1 MNINCPN
8 TIIFTTSGILH
19 SESWSIMGIN
29 AKPDNDSPI
38 GFFGT
43 GMKIALAILLREN
56 ATVAIKTPN
65 GNYEFGVVTKNFRD
79 KTFDVIT
86 CNNLELG
93 FTTELGKQWGLEGAY
108 RELVSNT
115 MDESGE
121 WGRYPITEK
130 DSTIYVTNKKFAEC
144 FDNHENIFVGSRV
157 PIASSDKLNIYKGD
171 GKIFYRGVKVGF
183 IEEAMYSYELLDEV
197 KLTEDRTIFNIY
209 DVYRSIERGIEKL
222 TDKSILKLLFTAK
235 KPNWEADRGYYGVWG
250 VAMKEVVAEIW
261 EESPTKLIN
270 NLQHQIRS
278 QLPDAEFNQIEI
290 PERHERMLAKAK
302 EFLVKMGYDI
312 KAKIKYISNEDNL
325 NIAFVHSEIIHLTE
339 RSFDQGL
346 FFLITTLLEE
356 HCHTIG
362 YSDESRRFEQF
373 LMNELVKAWS
383 IHLEIDL

>member
-1 MNINCPN
+1 
-8 TIIFTTSGILH
+8 
-19 SESWSIMGIN
+19 MGIN

-86 CNNLELG
+86 CNDLELG

>member
-1 MNINCPN
+1 MNTLCPN
-8 TIIFTTSGILH
+8 TIIFTTPGILH
-19 SESWSIMGIN
+19 PESWSIMGIN

-38 GFFGT
+38 GMFGT
-43 GMKIALAILLREN
+43 GSKMALAVLMREN
-56 ATVAIKTPN
+56 ATVSIITPD
-65 GNYEFGVVTKNFRD
+65 GKYEFGTITKHFRG
-79 KTFDVIT
+79 KTFDVVT
-86 CNNLELG
+86 CNHQQLG
-93 FTTELGKQWGLEGAY
+93 FTTELGKQWTLENAY

-121 WGRYPITEK
+121 WGKHPVSIQ
-130 DSTIYVTNKKFAEC
+130 DSTIYVTHKEFAEC
-144 FDNHENIFVGSRV
+144 YDNHESIFVGSRI
-157 PIASSDKLNIYKGD
+157 PIASSDKLNIYKGE

-183 IEEAMYSYELLDEV
+183 IEEAMYSYEVLDDV
-197 KLTEDRTIFNIY
+197 KLTEDRTIYNIY
-209 DVYRSIERGIEKL
+209 DVYRAIERGIEKL
-222 TDKSILKLLFTAK
+222 TDKSILRRLFTAK
-235 KPNWEADRGYYGVWG
+235 KPNWEADRSYYETWG
-250 VAMKEVVAEIW
+250 LSMKEVVAEIW

-270 NLQHQIRS
+270 GLQNQIRA
-278 QLPDAEFNQIEI
+278 QLPDAEFNKIEM

-302 EFLVKMGYDI
+302 EFLFKMGYDV
-312 KAKIKYISNEDNL
+312 KAKIKYISNEDNV

-362 YSDESRRFEQF
+362 YADESRRFEGF

>member
-1 MNINCPN
+1 MNTDCPN
-8 TIIFTTSGILH
+8 TIMFTTPGIIQ
-19 SESWSIMGIN
+19 SECWSIMGIN

-43 GMKIALAILLREN
+43 GMKIALAVLLREN
-56 ATVAIKTPN
+56 ATVTIVTPEN
-65 GNYEFGVVTKNFRD
+65 EYEFGIITKNFRG

-86 CNNLELG
+86 CNDSELG
-93 FTTELGKQWGLEGAY
+93 FTTELGKQWSLEGAY

-121 WGRYPITEK
+121 WGRHPIIK
-130 DSTIYVTNKKFAEC
+130 QDSTIYVTHKKFAEC

-157 PIASSDKLNIYKGD
+157 PIASSDNLNIYKGD

-209 DVYRSIERGIEKL
+209 DVYRSIEMGIEKL

-235 KPNWEADRGYYGVWG
+235 KPNWEAERRYYGVWG

-261 EESPTKLIN
+261 EESPTKLIS
-270 NLQHQIRS
+270 NLQSQIRS
-278 QLPDAEFNQIEI
+278 QLPDAEFNQIEM

-302 EFLVKMGYDI
+302 EFLVKMGYDV

-325 NIAFVHSEIIHLTE
+325 NIAFVHSKIIHLTE

-362 YSDESRRFEQF
+362 YADESRRFEQF
-373 LMNELVKAWS
+373 LMNELIKAWS

>member
-1 MNINCPN
+1 MNTSCTN
-8 TIIFTTSGILH
+8 TIILTTPGILH
-19 SESWSIMGIN
+19 PESWSIMGIN

-43 GMKIALAILLREN
+43 GMKMALAVLIREN
-56 ATVAIKTPN
+56 ATVSIVTPN
-65 GNYEFGVVTKNFRD
+65 GMYEFGKETKEFRG

-86 CNNLELG
+86 CNNRELG
-93 FTTELGKQWGLEGAY
+93 FTTELGKQWQLEGAY

-115 MDESGE
+115 MDEGGE
-121 WGRYPITEK
+121 WGRHPVLIQ
-130 DSTIYVTNKKFAEC
+130 DSTIYITHNKFAEC
-144 FDNHENIFVGSRV
+144 YDNHENIFVGSRV

-171 GKIFYRGVKVGF
+171 GEIFYRGVKVGS
-183 IEEAMYSYELLDEV
+183 IENAMYSYELLDEV

-222 TDKSILKLLFTAK
+222 TDKSILKCLFTAK
-235 KPNWEADRGYYGVWG
+235 QPNWEADRGYYGIWG
-250 VAMKEVVAEIW
+250 IAMKEVVAEIW
-261 EESPTKLIN
+261 EESPTKLIS
-270 NLQHQIRS
+270 NLQQQIRS

-302 EFLVKMGYDI
+302 EFLGKMGYNV
-312 KAKIKYISNEDNL
+312 KAKIKYISNDDNL

-383 IHLEIDL
+383 NHLGIDL